1 MTMTLPEPLV
11 LSTTEHNITVLT
23 LNRPAKRNALT
34 AEMCR
39 LLTQE
44 IQAVTDTANELNGMP
59 TTRII
64 VIRAQGPAFCA
75 GADLGAASEHTIG
88 GTISAGVYSDDFH
101 EALFGMLR
109 AIVSAPV
116 PVIADIHGPVIGAG
130 TQLALACD
138 LRVAGDKAWF
148 RVPVAS
154 LGFALDGWTIHRA
167 QNLLGG
173 ALARNM
179 LIANQRVTASQAAAV
194 GFIIPVKNPAQ
205 AEEFA
210 YEVSRLAPL
219 AMQQLKTALNAQDA
233 TYQLSADAQV
243 GPAPTSRKRN
253 RPAPSG
259 APPSS
264 TADDPNPAS
273 HSHDRAS
280 GDAPRLWPRK
290 VSRNNHR
297 PKTRKRHL
305 DAGKHWFMGGNQE
318 EPQAQRHEDSYL
330 PKHHPR

>member
-34 AEMCR
+34 AKMCR

-101 EALFGMLR
+101 EALFSMLR

-194 GFIIPVKNPAQ
+194 GFIIPVKNPTQ

-233 TYQLSADAQV
+233 TYQLSADAQ
-243 GPAPTSRKRN
+243 ALFD
-253 RPAPSG
+253 ACW
-259 APPSS
+259 SS
-264 TADDPNPAS
+264 TDIKEAKQA
-273 HSHDRAS
+273 RAERR
-280 GDAPRLWPRK
+280 APIFHGR
-290 VSRNNHR
+290 
-297 PKTRKRHL
+297 
-305 DAGKHWFMGGNQE
+305 
-318 EPQAQRHEDSYL
+318 
-330 PKHHPR
+330 

>member
-1 MTMTLPEPLV
+1 MHEVAKAHDPAADRLQAEGKEGDEEHAKEIRDDIVTGVRDQIILDVLAEDLKVGVAQDELLEFLFQTAQQYGMEPAQFLQG
-11 LSTTEHNITVLT
+11 
-23 LNRPAKRNALT
+23 AQ
-34 AEMCR
+34 
-39 LLTQE
+39 QE
-44 IQAVTDTANELNGMP
+44 RQY
-59 TTRII
+59 
-64 VIRAQGPAFCA
+64 

-233 TYQLSADAQV
+233 TYQLSADAQ
-243 GPAPTSRKRN
+243 ALFD
-253 RPAPSG
+253 ACW
-259 APPSS
+259 SS
-264 TADDPNPAS
+264 TDIEEAKQA
-273 HSHDRAS
+273 RAERR
-280 GDAPRLWPRK
+280 APIFHGR
-290 VSRNNHR
+290 
-297 PKTRKRHL
+297 
-305 DAGKHWFMGGNQE
+305 
-318 EPQAQRHEDSYL
+318 
-330 PKHHPR
+330 

>member
-1 MTMTLPEPLV
+1 
-11 LSTTEHNITVLT
+11 
-23 LNRPAKRNALT
+23 
-34 AEMCR
+34 
-39 LLTQE
+39 
-44 IQAVTDTANELNGMP
+44 
-59 TTRII
+59 
-64 VIRAQGPAFCA
+64 
-75 GADLGAASEHTIG
+75 
-88 GTISAGVYSDDFH
+88 
-101 EALFGMLR
+101 MLR

-154 LGFALDGWTIHRA
+154 LGFALDGWPIHRA

-233 TYQLSADAQV
+233 TYQLSADAQ
-243 GPAPTSRKRN
+243 ALFD
-253 RPAPSG
+253 ACW
-259 APPSS
+259 SS
-264 TADDPNPAS
+264 TDIKEAKQA
-273 HSHDRAS
+273 RA
-280 GDAPRLWPRK
+280 GRRAPIFHGR
-290 VSRNNHR
+290 
-297 PKTRKRHL
+297 
-305 DAGKHWFMGGNQE
+305 
-318 EPQAQRHEDSYL
+318 
-330 PKHHPR
+330 

>member
-101 EALFGMLR
+101 EALFSMLR

-148 RVPVAS
+148 GVPVAS

-233 TYQLSADAQV
+233 TYQLSADAQ
-243 GPAPTSRKRN
+243 ALFD
-253 RPAPSG
+253 ACW
-259 APPSS
+259 SS
-264 TADDPNPAS
+264 TDIKEAKQA
-273 HSHDRAS
+273 RAERR
-280 GDAPRLWPRK
+280 APIFHGR
-290 VSRNNHR
+290 
-297 PKTRKRHL
+297 
-305 DAGKHWFMGGNQE
+305 
-318 EPQAQRHEDSYL
+318 
-330 PKHHPR
+330 